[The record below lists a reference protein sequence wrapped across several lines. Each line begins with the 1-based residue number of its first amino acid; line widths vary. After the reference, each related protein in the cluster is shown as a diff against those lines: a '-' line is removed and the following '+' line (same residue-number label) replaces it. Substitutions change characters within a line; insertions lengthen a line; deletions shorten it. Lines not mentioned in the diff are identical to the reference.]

1 MEKRNPA
8 KVLSNRSKP
17 KRIALSEVS
26 NTQIP
31 ASKESEIIKRWL
43 QSDSRDSDS
52 PKEVVYQTNSPS
64 NVTEG
69 KTATQKTTMFNGTRE
84 INIPTPRIVT
94 SPTKV
99 TWYYSPR
106 VVIPIVT
113 PPEVTVIKP
122 NFEVMKSNENST
134 ATIKKNSKK
143 SKANTKKSQPN
154 NNSSLLNWFGS
165 TSDIP
170 NTTLN
175 GNENPNVLKEITNP
189 PNVTSESRPITKRKR
204 ATNASNPI
212 NVATLPTF
220 ERVNLGENNLI
231 LIIDILSIYD
241 FIVKFEKPLELDL
254 SYNRDRL
261 NYDDLEE
268 MILDNHFHTYL
279 GFLQAGLL
287 SFLYKESE
295 EGCDIDLVNLQYFLI
310 ERFPNRKFLCEKE
323 YSKFNPRER
332 TSVFL
337 DLMNEALHTNKLRE
351 YIRELMMPATHKK
364 ENVTRS
370 ERMKEIKFKI
380 NEIRVKI
387 VNKENEMKDIE
398 NQLKEKQLDLDNED
412 ADLPN
417 AATKRQRMVAKRKA
431 EIELHEQLK
440 DLADEIEIFSHRL
453 DKLEMEHKEL
463 DMLNKTERNHANC
476 TLRGGSIL
484 NPSGRDERFYM
495 IARLGQDR
503 DGRYYWFFRPL
514 GGVFIET
521 IKWNYSFNQ
530 GSDTSSLPITSSSEW
545 QMISGIGELRMLMA
559 ALNTHDDR
567 ENSLKANLKTLENEI
582 ESTFDML
589 NLWLEK
595 KGNKQNEKMEVD
607 SEEVKI
613 IMSQRQKSFW
623 KLFDTVIRKKNVW
636 SSEEY
641 HVIMKE
647 YVKRKTVE
655 FEKILQE
662 VDLNLVFKTCELN
675 LSDNAS
681 DFVNEIKKVI
691 SETGL
696 KFTDDDDAS
705 SNSSKKDKNW
715 GWLYDVAVNWY
726 SLEIKTFS
734 ILAVWLDVMINSGEP
749 VVRSIKKRMR
759 EQLSEKFKCSSRLRN
774 KKGKAVV
781 YKEEISDE
789 EIGGETDE
797 EINDELNDENEDG
810 YFEAQ
815 KQPSKWS
822 LRERK
827 R

>member
-26 NTQIP
+26 NTQLP

-43 QSDSRDSDS
+43 QSETRDSAS

-64 NVTEG
+64 TVTEENS
-69 KTATQKTTMFNGTRE
+69 ATQKTTMFNGTRE
-84 INIPTPRIVT
+84 LNIPTPRIVA

-99 TWYYSPR
+99 TCDP
-106 VVIPIVT
+106 
-113 PPEVTVIKP
+113 
-122 NFEVMKSNENST
+122 
-134 ATIKKNSKK
+134 
-143 SKANTKKSQPN
+143 SQKDT
-154 NNSSLLNWFGS
+154 SS
-165 TSDIP
+165 P

-175 GNENPNVLKEITNP
+175 EIENPNVLKEITNP
-189 PNVTSESRPITKRKR
+189 PNVTSESRPVAKRKR
-204 ATNASNPI
+204 APNTSNSIIVAS
-212 NVATLPTF
+212 LPTF
-220 ERVNLGENNLI
+220 EHVNLEMIDMVLI
-231 LIIDILSIYD
+231 TNILSIYD
-241 FIVKFEKPLELDL
+241 FIVKFEKLLELDL

-268 MILDNHFHTYL
+268 MILDNQFHTYL
-279 GFLQAGLL
+279 AFLQARLL

-323 YSKFNPRER
+323 YSEFDPRER

-337 DLMNEALHTNKLRE
+337 DLMNDALHTNKFRE

-364 ENVTRS
+364 ENETRS
-370 ERMKEIKFKI
+370 ERMKEIKFKV

-387 VNKENEMKDIE
+387 VDKENEMKAIE
-398 NQLKEKQLDLDNED
+398 NQIKEIHMNCERED
-412 ADLPN
+412 VEFPN
-417 AATKRQRMVAKRKA
+417 AVTKRQRIVAQRKA
-431 EIELHEQLK
+431 ETELHEHLK
-440 DLADEIEIFSHRL
+440 DAADEIEIFSYSL

-463 DMLNKTERNHANC
+463 DMLNKTERNHALC

-495 IARLGQDR
+495 VARLGQDR

-521 IKWNYSFNQ
+521 IKWNYSEQ
-530 GSDTSSLPITSSSEW
+530 GSEDSSLPITSSSEW

-559 ALNTHDDR
+559 ALNAQDDR
-567 ENSLKANLKTLENEI
+567 EMSLKTNLKTLENEI
-582 ESTFDML
+582 ESTFEML
-589 NLWLEK
+589 NLRLEK
-595 KGNKQNEKMEVD
+595 KRDAQTEKMEVD
-607 SEEVKI
+607 SEEVKL

-647 YVKRKTVE
+647 YVKRKIVE

-662 VDLNLVFKTCELN
+662 VDLNLVFKTCESN
-675 LSDNAS
+675 SSVNAS
-681 DFVNEIKKVI
+681 DYVNEIKKMI

-696 KFTDDDDAS
+696 IFTDDDDAS
-705 SNSSKKDKNW
+705 STTSSKKDKNW
-715 GWLYDVAVNWY
+715 GWLYEVAVNWY

-749 VVRSIKKRMR
+749 VVRSIKRRMR

-789 EIGGETDE
+789 EIGDEIDGEE
-797 EINDELNDENEDG
+797 NENEDG
-810 YFEAQ
+810 NFEAQ

-822 LRERK
+822 FRQRK
-827 R
+827 RDI